1 MADAS
6 YRVPIVA
13 KRGGRADLER
23 ATGRERGSPKKD
35 EPDDMQAEPFDK
47 LRTTLVEARIVC
59 PSTGSGHSLG

>member
-23 ATGRERGSPKKD
+23 ATGRERESPKKD
-35 EPDDMQAEPFDK
+35 EHHDMQAEPFDK
-47 LRTTLVEARIVC
+47 LRTTLVEARIEC